1 MRDRNRSQRANKD
14 IVDLAA
20 PWGLVLL
27 SSLTAF
33 GAITRIFGGAETDV
47 LKRLDN
53 TTLMYFIVAGA
64 FLLLRQIKTFNFG
77 DIKLEMLE
85 KVKERQVQQEEKL
98 DDFELVLP
106 LLLPEKE
113 RKHLINLDEGKTKD
127 YRGNKNLRDELRRLR
142 SIGLIAM
149 RRGYI
154 ADIKDNMIISL
165 DDYVE
170 LTGLGRR
177 WTKRIAEIEYKNDD
191 NVQELESNAKITD

>member
-1 MRDRNRSQRANKD
+1 MRDRNKSYREKKD
-14 IVDLAA
+14 IVDLTA

-27 SSLTAF
+27 ALLTAF
-33 GAITRIFGGAETDV
+33 GAIIRIFGGTEADV
-47 LKRLDN
+47 LKRLDT
-53 TTLMYFIVAGA
+53 TTLTYLIVAGA

-113 RKHLINLDEGKTKD
+113 RKHLVNLDEGRTKG
-127 YRGNKNLRDELRRLR
+127 YKGNKNLRDELRRLR

-149 RRGYI
+149 KRGYVS
-154 ADIKDNMIISL
+154 DIKDDMIINL

-170 LTGLGRR
+170 LTNLGRR
-177 WTKRIAEIEYKNDD
+177 WTKRIAEIEHKDD
-191 NVQELESNAKITD
+191 AAQDSEGNVEKVG